1 MTDAERLAKEYTEA
15 EGGRWGGAT
24 QWPCR
29 IAAMQR
35 LIDSGVVTVN
45 PPPDPADQIADAYG
59 PIFDADCEAPFGVKD
74 IRSRTIQ
81 HLIDDGWIIPGPRC
95 EGVDPDPRD
104 AVVEAAAAWVA
115 ADGNATTSEASRQY
129 AVLCDAVHD
138 WTGGGRRG

>member
-1 MTDAERLAKEYTEA
+1 MTDAERLAKVMGNGPHQENWDELA
-15 EGGRWGGAT
+15 
-24 QWPCR
+24 
-29 IAAMQR
+29 QR

-45 PPPDPADQIADAYG
+45 PPPNPAEQILTE
-59 PIFDADCEAPFGVKD
+59 FTKRWWESRCTAPVVF
-74 IRSRTIQ
+74 RSM
-81 HLIDDGWIIPGPRC
+81 LDDGWITPGPRC